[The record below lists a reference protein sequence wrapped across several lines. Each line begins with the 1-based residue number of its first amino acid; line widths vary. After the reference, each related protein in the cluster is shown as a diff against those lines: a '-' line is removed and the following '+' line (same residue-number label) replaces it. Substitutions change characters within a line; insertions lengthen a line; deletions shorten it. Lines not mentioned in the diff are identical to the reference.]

1 MKIANTSFKLIRK
14 SLTHHSLITNYHRS
28 NLHYDAVIVGGAGMG
43 SSTAYFLKNKAPS
56 LSVAVIERDPQV
68 SFCWH

>member
-1 MKIANTSFKLIRK
+1 MKIVNTSFKLITK
-14 SLTHHSLITNYHRS
+14 SFVQRSVTNYHRS

-56 LSVAVIERDPQV
+56 LKVAVIERDPQV
-68 SFCWH
+68 SY